1 MIRSG
6 IGFDA
11 HQLKKGI
18 DLYIGGIKID
28 SDLGSLGHSDGDA
41 LIHALVDSLLG
52 AAGMGDIGEYFAR
65 EKKEGENAKSEIF
78 FFQHEEATFKS
89 TMVFTKNPIVTLIAT
104 PIIPKKLHSIINDI
118 NEEERYAIYP
128 KNIR

>member
-41 LIHALVDSLLG
+41 LIHALTDLSL
-52 AAGMGDIGEYFAR
+52 IH
-65 EKKEGENAKSEIF
+65 I
-78 FFQHEEATFKS
+78 
-89 TMVFTKNPIVTLIAT
+89 
-104 PIIPKKLHSIINDI
+104 
-118 NEEERYAIYP
+118 
-128 KNIR
+128 